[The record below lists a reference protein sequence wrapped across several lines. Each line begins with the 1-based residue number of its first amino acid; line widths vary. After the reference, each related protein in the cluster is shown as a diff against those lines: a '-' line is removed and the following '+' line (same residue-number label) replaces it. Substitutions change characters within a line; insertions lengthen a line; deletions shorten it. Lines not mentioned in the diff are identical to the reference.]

1 MAEPGASAASIDDLT
16 TKLTNLT
23 MVQLKEELKRRKLKT
38 AGPKNELVL
47 RLLPFMQLEREH
59 GEAERDDVQDER
71 NRKGVRRRQED
82 DDESD
87 TDSEEEVIERRLNGT
102 TETRRNQLLTFRD
115 VEESME
121 TFNGDDK
128 IDVKK
133 WLDDFEE
140 MATLCEWSDIQKV
153 VYAKRLLRGSA
164 KLFVNYEKCT
174 KTWKKLRRALK
185 EEFGTVVDSHAVH
198 RELLRRKKTS
208 NESCQAYTYKM
219 LEIAAQADVDV
230 KSVIQ
235 YIIEGIQDDAV
246 NKTILHGATTIREL
260 KEKFIQY
267 EAIKKEEKSKT
278 KQPKSDEKKKM
289 AKGDA
294 AAGTSSTETRRCFN
308 CGSRDHLGKVCP
320 MKDKGAKCF
329 KCNQYG
335 HIAKFCKESAAI
347 PKETACI
354 IIKNQPQK
362 QVKRIEI
369 TNQYFNSIIDTGSD
383 LSLIS
388 LECYKKIGCPA
399 LSEGINFDGLG
410 ALNNNTRGS
419 FIADVVIDDGKYKI
433 TFHVVG
439 NEIMKHAVL
448 IGADFLNLVE
458 LRSVKG
464 RVTIHK
470 IPEKSIDTD
479 SLPEVLKVD
488 VVETADSLDF
498 SYIFDKDARRE
509 VEIMVKNYEPK
520 KTREVSTKM
529 TLVLKDDIPVYQ
541 KPRRLSL
548 LEQTE
553 VNKQLKVWLDDG
565 IIRSSDSEYASP
577 IVLVKKRNGD
587 TRICIDF
594 RKLNQKIIKDRYP
607 LPRIDDQLDRLQDA
621 KIFSTLDL
629 KNGFFHVEVA
639 EESRKYT
646 SFIIPTGQYEFMR
659 MPFGL
664 CNSPAVFQKFI
675 NAVFKELIFEGIV
688 LTYMDDLIIPS
699 SNIKQAVDNLR
710 RVIEVSSQAGLHI
723 NWQKCKFFQT
733 EIEYLGHIIVNG
745 VIKPSGCKSN
755 AVMKFPVLR
764 CVRDVQSF
772 IGLTSYFRKFIH
784 RYSIIARPL
793 TNLLRKNVEFKF
805 GKEEEHA
812 FRELKIALSNKPVLR
827 LYKVKAETEL
837 HTDASKS
844 GFGAILLQKD
854 SSDNVFY
861 PVYYAS
867 GKTSPIEERYTS
879 YELEVLAIIKAL
891 KKFRVYL
898 LGIHFKIITDC
909 KAFTQTM
916 NKKDLCIRVARW
928 ALALE
933 EYDYEIQH
941 RPAKNMMHVDALS
954 RNPLPEILL
963 INENDDSLIF
973 RLKKAQH
980 ADQDLQKIIR
990 LATFNKADGYQL
1002 RNDLLYRDYDNELLL
1017 VVPKLLQASVIR
1029 QAHEQGHFGVNKTEI
1044 LVRRDYWFKDMR
1056 SKIEKIIKSCINCIL
1071 AERKQGKQEG
1081 FLNTID
1087 KGNVPLHTYHVDHLG
1102 PLPSTKKCYRH
1113 IFVVVDAFSKFI
1125 WLYATKSTDAA
1136 EVIDRL
1142 GKQSIVF
1149 GNPYRIVSDRGT
1161 AFTSNLFKDYCID
1174 EKIQHL
1180 LITTGIPRGNGQ
1192 VERINRVLIPLL
1204 TKLSAPKPEEWFKY
1218 LDVAQKYINVTL
1230 SRSTGRTPFQLMFG
1244 IRMRLKEDVQ
1254 LRELIESEWARMF
1267 EDERDDIREK
1277 AREKIAEIQQE
1288 NLKSFNK
1295 KRTTA
1300 LKYKD
1305 GDLVA
1310 IKRTQFGPGLKFR
1323 NKYLGPYCITKVM
1336 RNDRYAVTKIGE
1348 HEGPQETSTSADF
1361 MKPWLNFDD
1370 VDEIESEIDETDNN
1384 CKSTHSRTNV
1394 EQDGR
1399 DVGLSK

>member
-1 MAEPGASAASIDDLT
+1 M
-16 TKLTNLT
+16 
-23 MVQLKEELKRRKLKT
+23 
-38 AGPKNELVL
+38 
-47 RLLPFMQLEREH
+47 
-59 GEAERDDVQDER
+59 
-71 NRKGVRRRQED
+71 
-82 DDESD
+82 
-87 TDSEEEVIERRLNGT
+87 
-102 TETRRNQLLTFRD
+102 
-115 VEESME
+115 
-121 TFNGDDK
+121 
-128 IDVKK
+128 
-133 WLDDFEE
+133 
-140 MATLCEWSDIQKV
+140 
-153 VYAKRLLRGSA
+153 
-164 KLFVNYEKCT
+164 
-174 KTWKKLRRALK
+174 
-185 EEFGTVVDSHAVH
+185 
-198 RELLRRKKTS
+198 
-208 NESCQAYTYKM
+208 
-219 LEIAAQADVDV
+219 
-230 KSVIQ
+230 
-235 YIIEGIQDDAV
+235 
-246 NKTILHGATTIREL
+246 
-260 KEKFIQY
+260 
-267 EAIKKEEKSKT
+267 
-278 KQPKSDEKKKM
+278 
-289 AKGDA
+289 
-294 AAGTSSTETRRCFN
+294 
-308 CGSRDHLGKVCP
+308 
-320 MKDKGAKCF
+320 
-329 KCNQYG
+329 
-335 HIAKFCKESAAI
+335 
-347 PKETACI
+347 
-354 IIKNQPQK
+354 
-362 QVKRIEI
+362 
-369 TNQYFNSIIDTGSD
+369 
-383 LSLIS
+383 
-388 LECYKKIGCPA
+388 
-399 LSEGINFDGLG
+399 
-410 ALNNNTRGS
+410 
-419 FIADVVIDDGKYKI
+419 
-433 TFHVVG
+433 
-439 NEIMKHAVL
+439 
-448 IGADFLNLVE
+448 
-458 LRSVKG
+458 
-464 RVTIHK
+464 
-470 IPEKSIDTD
+470 
-479 SLPEVLKVD
+479 
-488 VVETADSLDF
+488 
-498 SYIFDKDARRE
+498 
-509 VEIMVKNYEPK
+509 
-520 KTREVSTKM
+520 
-529 TLVLKDDIPVYQ
+529 
-541 KPRRLSL
+541 
-548 LEQTE
+548 
-553 VNKQLKVWLDDG
+553 
-565 IIRSSDSEYASP
+565 
-577 IVLVKKRNGD
+577 
-587 TRICIDF
+587 
-594 RKLNQKIIKDRYP
+594 
-607 LPRIDDQLDRLQDA
+607 
-621 KIFSTLDL
+621 
-629 KNGFFHVEVA
+629 
-639 EESRKYT
+639 
-646 SFIIPTGQYEFMR
+646 
-659 MPFGL
+659 
-664 CNSPAVFQKFI
+664 
-675 NAVFKELIFEGIV
+675 
-688 LTYMDDLIIPS
+688 
-699 SNIKQAVDNLR
+699 
-710 RVIEVSSQAGLHI
+710 
-723 NWQKCKFFQT
+723 
-733 EIEYLGHIIVNG
+733 
-745 VIKPSGCKSN
+745 
-755 AVMKFPVLR
+755 
-764 CVRDVQSF
+764 
-772 IGLTSYFRKFIH
+772 
-784 RYSIIARPL
+784 
-793 TNLLRKNVEFKF
+793 
-805 GKEEEHA
+805 
-812 FRELKIALSNKPVLR
+812 
-827 LYKVKAETEL
+827 
-837 HTDASKS
+837 
-844 GFGAILLQKD
+844 
-854 SSDNVFY
+854 
-861 PVYYAS
+861 YYAS

-963 INENDDSLIF
+963 INENDDSLII

-980 ADQDLQKIIR
+980 TDQDLQKIIR
-990 LATFNKADGYQL
+990 LATLNKADGYQL

-1017 VVPKLLQASVIR
+1017 VVPKLLQVSVIR

-1056 SKIEKIIKSCINCIL
+1056 SKIEKIIKGCINCIL

-1142 GKQSIVF
+1142 RKQSIVF

-1384 CKSTHSRTNV
+1384 CKNTHSRTNV